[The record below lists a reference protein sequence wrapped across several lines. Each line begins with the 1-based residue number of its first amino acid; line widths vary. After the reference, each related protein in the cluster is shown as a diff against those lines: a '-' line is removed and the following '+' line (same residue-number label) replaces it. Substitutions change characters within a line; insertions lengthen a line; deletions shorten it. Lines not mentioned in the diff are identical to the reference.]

1 MCGKR
6 PFFHPYPHIIKQGRG
21 SKRPFCGTFSKS
33 NTLTVVFVLQSV
45 HGRDSN
51 HKMNPLTANYEN
63 GLKASLADPKEAAAY
78 LNAALEE
85 NDQEVFLLAL
95 RDITE
100 ARGFSQV
107 AQDASLNREN
117 LYRMLSSNG
126 NPQLS
131 SLKTL
136 LHSMGLRLAIEVEAV

>member
-1 MCGKR
+1 
-6 PFFHPYPHIIKQGRG
+6 
-21 SKRPFCGTFSKS
+21 
-33 NTLTVVFVLQSV
+33 
-45 HGRDSN
+45 
-51 HKMNPLTANYEN
+51 MNPTTANYET
-63 GLKASLADPKEAAAY
+63 GLKAALADPEEAAAY

-100 ARGFSQV
+100 ARGFSRV
-107 AQDASLNREN
+107 AQDTSLNREN
-117 LYRMLSSNG
+117 LYRMLSPAG

-136 LHSMGLRLAIEVEAV
+136 LHSIGLRLAVEVETT

>member
-1 MCGKR
+1 
-6 PFFHPYPHIIKQGRG
+6 
-21 SKRPFCGTFSKS
+21 
-33 NTLTVVFVLQSV
+33 
-45 HGRDSN
+45 
-51 HKMNPLTANYEN
+51 MNPTTANYET
-63 GLKASLADPKEAAAY
+63 GLKAALADPEEAAAY

-100 ARGFSQV
+100 ARGFSRV
-107 AQDASLNREN
+107 AQDTSLNREN
-117 LYRMLSSNG
+117 LYRMLSPAG

-136 LHSMGLRLAIEVEAV
+136 LHSIGLRLAVEVETA

>member
-1 MCGKR
+1 
-6 PFFHPYPHIIKQGRG
+6 
-21 SKRPFCGTFSKS
+21 
-33 NTLTVVFVLQSV
+33 
-45 HGRDSN
+45 
-51 HKMNPLTANYEN
+51 MNPTTANYET
-63 GLKASLADPKEAAAY
+63 GLKASLVDPEEAAAY

-100 ARGFSQV
+100 ARGFSRV

-117 LYRMLSSNG
+117 LYRMLSPAG

-136 LHSMGLRLAIEVEAV
+136 LHSIGLRLAVEVETA